1 MWNKGTKCPKGEIS
15 INVALSFQHSKLD
28 SSQPWEGSV
37 TLNWL
42 KDEGESFD
50 R

>member
-1 MWNKGTKCPKGEIS
+1 MGNERTEHPEGEIS
-15 INVALSFQHSKLD
+15 INVSLSFHHSKLD
-28 SSQPWEGSV
+28 STRAWEGSV

-42 KDEGESFD
+42 EDQAESFD